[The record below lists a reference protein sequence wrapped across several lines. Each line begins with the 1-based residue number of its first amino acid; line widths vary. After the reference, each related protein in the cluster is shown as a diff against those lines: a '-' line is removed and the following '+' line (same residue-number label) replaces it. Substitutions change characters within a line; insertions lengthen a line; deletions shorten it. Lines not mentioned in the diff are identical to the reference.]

1 MGLST
6 WGWGVSCGGLIT
18 SGGWGECPCPDF
30 IPGIDL
36 DICGVNIKS
45 CVDVRARPGEL
56 ASRTR
61 PGELASRARPAN
73 IPSRST
79 ICED

>member
-18 SGGWGECPCPDF
+18 TGGWGECPCPDF
-30 IPGIDL
+30 IPSMDIDTCSVS
-36 DICGVNIKS
+36 IRT
-45 CVDVRARPGEL
+45 CVDVRTRPSEL

-61 PGELASRARPAN
+61 PSVV
-73 IPSRST
+73 PSRSN